1 LQHQITQK
9 NKVMKTSSQ
18 ISKVLLVVLLAIV
31 QTAIVTTAFGNTK
44 TSVVTYQNQIIPHV
58 DLAEVTIHADAN
70 SSKNGEVCELVK
82 VGNEF
87 IPSVQLSEVNI
98 CGSNNCAKTIERI
111 EPIANVNNMVGVVA
125 YNGNYIPNVYGPEVT
140 CSAERIHSEVTASQN
155 IEDDKATRFTV
166 RQSFDRLLNYFVKK
180 GGEVI
185 RHLLPSAI

>member
-1 LQHQITQK
+1 
-9 NKVMKTSSQ
+9 MKTSSQ

-31 QTAIVTTAFGNTK
+31 QTAIVTAAFGNTK

-58 DLAEVTIHADAN
+58 DLAEVVIHAEAI
-70 SSKNGEVCELVK
+70 SSKNGEVCEVVK

-87 IPSVQLSEVNI
+87 IPSVQLNEVNI

-125 YNGNYIPNVYGPEVT
+125 YNGNLIPNVYGPEVT
-140 CSAERIHSEVTASQN
+140 CSAERINFEVTASQN
-155 IEDDKATRFTV
+155 IDDEKTTRFTV

-180 GGEVI
+180 GGEVL